1 MQLYEDVVEKEAT
14 SARQVTQYGSTL
26 VITVKSWSDWG
37 DTVCMYMCVC
47 VCVCVCVY
55 RHTGGSKSLLKY
67 VT

>member
-47 VCVCVCVY
+47 VCVCVCI
-55 RHTGGSKSLLKY
+55 
-67 VT
+67 